1 MKHIYLFIGA
11 AIITYLLISLATL
24 DLMWCVHNTPW
35 IWIAVIPLF
44 LFLYFLVFMCFHEEM
59 GFREDRAMQ
68 QTLAIAKANKL
79 IEKLQEQLPNMFQG
93 LVDMSMAE
101 IREGIKTVNEEQK
114 RELATISSDIWRVMK
129 RRQEL
134 LVLERWGKKHK
145 GQPMLLTKSE
155 TASLLLVDYSTL
167 RKWARKGFLV
177 PTRITPHRELYR
189 YSDVLK
195 ILEDKE

>member
-1 MKHIYLFIGA
+1 MRHIYLFIGA

-35 IWIAVIPLF
+35 IWISVIPLF
-44 LFLYFLVFMCFHEEM
+44 LFLYFSVFMCFHEEM

-101 IREGIKTVNEEQK
+101 IRDSLRAVNEEQARK
-114 RELATISSDIWRVMK
+114 VATLSTDIYNVLE

-134 LVLERWGKKHK
+134 LDLERRVKQHK
-145 GQPMLLTKSE
+145 GQPMLLTKRE

-167 RKWARKGFLV
+167 RKWSRKGFLV
-177 PTRITPHRELYR
+177 PTRITSHRELYR

-195 ILEDKE
+195 ILEGKV

>member
-44 LFLYFLVFMCFHEEM
+44 LFLYFFVFMCFHEEM

-68 QTLAIAKANKL
+68 QTLAVAKANKL

-93 LVDMSMAE
+93 LVDMSLAE
-101 IREGIKTVNEEQK
+101 IRNSLRAVNEEQARK
-114 RELATISSDIWRVMK
+114 VATLSTDIYNVLE

-134 LVLERWGKKHK
+134 LDLERRVKQHK
-145 GQPMLLTKSE
+145 AALIFLTKRE
-155 TASLLLVDYSTL
+155 TASLLMVNYAIL
-167 RKWARKGFLV
+167 RKWERQGLLV
-177 PTRITPHRELYR
+177 PVKITSHKVLYR

-195 ILEDKE
+195 ILEGMK

>member
-44 LFLYFLVFMCFHEEM
+44 LFLYFFVFMCFHEEI

>member
-1 MKHIYLFIGA
+1 MKHIYLFIGT

-68 QTLAIAKANKL
+68 QTLAVAKANKL

-101 IREGIKTVNEEQK
+101 IRDSLRAVNEEQARK
-114 RELATISSDIWRVMK
+114 VATLSTDIYN
-129 RRQEL
+129 
-134 LVLERWGKKHK
+134 VLERRQKLLDLERKVKQHK
-145 GQPMLLTKSE
+145 GQPMLLTKRE

>member
-11 AIITYLLISLATL
+11 AIITYLLISLASL

-35 IWIAVIPLF
+35 IWIAVIPFF
-44 LFLYFLVFMCFHEEM
+44 LFLYVLVFMCYQENLGYEI
-59 GFREDRAMQ
+59 
-68 QTLAIAKANKL
+68 QTPDANTGSL
-79 IEKLQEQLPNMFQG
+79 IEALQEQLPYMVQG
-93 LVDMSMAE
+93 LVDKSMAE
-101 IREGIKTVNEEQK
+101 LREGIKTVNEEQK
-114 RELATISSDIWRVMK
+114 RKLAILSNDIWRVMK

-134 LVLERWGKKHK
+134 LDLERKVKQHK

-167 RKWARKGFLV
+167 RKWAREGFLV
-177 PTRITPHRELYR
+177 PTRITPRRELYR

-195 ILEDKE
+195 ILEGKE

>member
-44 LFLYFLVFMCFHEEM
+44 LFLYFLVFMCFHEEI

-145 GQPMLLTKSE
+145 GQPVLLTKSE

>member
-44 LFLYFLVFMCFHEEM
+44 LFLYFLVFMCFHEEI

-134 LVLERWGKKHK
+134 LILERWGKKHK

>member
-44 LFLYFLVFMCFHEEM
+44 LFLYFIVFMCYQENLGYEKPTSDTNTNSLT
-59 GFREDRAMQ
+59 E
-68 QTLAIAKANKL
+68 TL
-79 IEKLQEQLPNMFQG
+79 QDQLFDMVQG
-93 LVDMSMAE
+93 LVDKSMAE
-101 IREGIKTVNEEQK
+101 IREGIEMVNKEQARK
-114 RELATISSDIWRVMK
+114 VATLSTDIYN
-129 RRQEL
+129 
-134 LVLERWGKKHK
+134 VLERRQKLLYLERKVKQHK

-177 PTRITPHRELYR
+177 PTRITSRRELYR

-195 ILEDKE
+195 ILEGKV

>member
-44 LFLYFLVFMCFHEEM
+44 LFLYFFVFMCFHEEI

-68 QTLAIAKANKL
+68 QTLAVAKANKL

-93 LVDMSMAE
+93 LVDMSLAE
-101 IREGIKTVNEEQK
+101 IRDSLRAVNEEQARK
-114 RELATISSDIWRVMK
+114 VATLSTDIYNVLE

-134 LVLERWGKKHK
+134 LDLERRVKQHK
-145 GQPMLLTKSE
+145 AALIFLTKRE
-155 TASLLLVDYSTL
+155 TASLLMVNYAIL
-167 RKWARKGFLV
+167 RKWERQGLLV
-177 PTRITPHRELYR
+177 PVKITSHKVLYR

-195 ILEDKE
+195 ILEGMK

>member
-44 LFLYFLVFMCFHEEM
+44 LFLYFFVFMCFHEEM

-68 QTLAIAKANKL
+68 QTLAVAKANKL

-195 ILEDKE
+195 ILEGKV

>member
-11 AIITYLLISLATL
+11 AIITYLLISLASL

-35 IWIAVIPLF
+35 IWIAVIPFF
-44 LFLYFLVFMCFHEEM
+44 LFLYVLVFMFYQENLGYEI
-59 GFREDRAMQ
+59 
-68 QTLAIAKANKL
+68 QTPDANTGSL
-79 IEKLQEQLPNMFQG
+79 IEALQEQLPDMVQG
-93 LVDMSMAE
+93 LVDKSMAE

-114 RELATISSDIWRVMK
+114 RNLAILSNDIWRVMK

-134 LVLERWGKKHK
+134 LDLERKVKQHK

-195 ILEDKE
+195 ILEGKI

>member
-24 DLMWCVHNTPW
+24 DLMWYVHNTPW

-44 LFLYFLVFMCFHEEM
+44 LFLYFFVFMCFHEEM

-68 QTLAIAKANKL
+68 QTLAVAKANKL

-101 IREGIKTVNEEQK
+101 WKSHTN
-114 RELATISSDIWRVMK
+114 LTHP
-129 RRQEL
+129 
-134 LVLERWGKKHK
+134 GKYFRPSKVK
-145 GQPMLLTKSE
+145 IM
-155 TASLLLVDYSTL
+155 
-167 RKWARKGFLV
+167 R
-177 PTRITPHRELYR
+177 PTSP
-189 YSDVLK
+189 K
-195 ILEDKE
+195 

>member
-11 AIITYLLISLATL
+11 AIITYLLISLASL
-24 DLMWCVHNTPW
+24 DLMWCMHNTPW
-35 IWIAVIPLF
+35 IWIAVIPFF
-44 LFLYFLVFMCFHEEM
+44 LFLYVLVFMFYQENLGYEI
-59 GFREDRAMQ
+59 
-68 QTLAIAKANKL
+68 QTPDANTGSL
-79 IEKLQEQLPNMFQG
+79 IEALQEQLPDIVQG
-93 LVDMSMAE
+93 LVDKSMAE

-114 RELATISSDIWRVMK
+114 RNLAILSNDIWRVMK

-134 LVLERWGKKHK
+134 LDLERKVKQHK

-195 ILEDKE
+195 ILEGKI

>member
-44 LFLYFLVFMCFHEEM
+44 LFLYFLVFMCFHEEI

-195 ILEDKE
+195 ILEGKV

>member
-44 LFLYFLVFMCFHEEM
+44 LFLYFFVFMCFHEEM

>member
-44 LFLYFLVFMCFHEEM
+44 LFLYFFVFMCFHEEM

-68 QTLAIAKANKL
+68 QTLAVAKANKL

>member
-24 DLMWCVHNTPW
+24 DLMWYVHNAPW

-44 LFLYFLVFMCFHEEM
+44 LFLYFMVFMCYQENLGYEKPTP
-59 GFREDRAMQ
+59 D
-68 QTLAIAKANKL
+68 ANTSSL
-79 IEKLQEQLPNMFQG
+79 TETLQEQLFDMVQG
-93 LVDMSMAE
+93 LVDKSMAE
-101 IREGIKTVNEEQK
+101 IREGIEMVNKEQARK
-114 RELATISSDIWRVMK
+114 VATLSTDIYNVME
-129 RRQEL
+129 RRQKL
-134 LVLERWGKKHK
+134 LDLERRVQQHK

-155 TASLLLVDYSTL
+155 TASLLLVDYFTL

-177 PTRITPHRELYR
+177 PTRITPRRELYR

-195 ILEDKE
+195 ILEGKV